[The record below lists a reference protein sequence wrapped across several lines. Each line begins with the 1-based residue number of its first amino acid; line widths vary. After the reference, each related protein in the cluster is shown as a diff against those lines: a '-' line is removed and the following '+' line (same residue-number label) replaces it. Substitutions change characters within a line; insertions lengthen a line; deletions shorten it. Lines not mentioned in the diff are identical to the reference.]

1 MLRMSVT
8 LRQVLTID
16 MLADILRTL
25 GIEQELSR
33 GLYKAVGQ
41 NGLL

>member
-16 MLADILRTL
+16 VPVDILRTL
-25 GIEQELSR
+25 RIEQEL
-33 GLYKAVGQ
+33 YKAAGQ
-41 NGLL
+41 NELL